1 MLTCR
6 AENVKRDFYAYN
18 TFLLKFSVQIFQLI
32 DLKSIL
38 KEVMC
43 TFNPALYLAF

>member
-18 TFLLKFSVQIFQLI
+18 TFLLKFYVQIFQLI

-38 KEVMC
+38 KEVC